1 MAVLKKSD
9 GAVIATE
16 VEMADTVLK
25 KTVGVMFRRHLPP
38 GFAMIFDMG
47 LKSRAGIAIH
57 MVFVFVSIDVVFL
70 DDTRT
75 IVDIKHRLRPWIG
88 VAFPKKAARYAIE
101 LPAGSTDQYFLR
113 EGDVLTWLNT
123 DKRPNL

>member
-1 MAVLKKSD
+1 MMAVLKKRD
-9 GAVIATE
+9 GTAVASE

-47 LKSRAGIAIH
+47 LESRAGIAIH
-57 MVFVFVSIDVVFL
+57 MVFVFVSIDVIFL
-70 DDTRT
+70 DDRRT

-88 VAFPKKAARYAIE
+88 VAFPKKPARYAIE
-101 LPAGSTDQYFLR
+101 LPAGAAAQQGLK
-113 EGDVLTWLNT
+113 EGDVLEW
-123 DKRPNL
+123 